1 MSGTVRMRV
10 EGRGIRKRFDRVEAL
25 KGFDFTIPSGGRVG
39 LIGPNASGKSTLIRI
54 VLGLL
59 QCEGELLLDGTGKRN
74 LELADR
80 IAYVPQIAPKF
91 GASVGEVVKA
101 IARVRDLAV
110 DDVMR
115 CGADLGIDFNAVQ
128 RQAFRNLSGG
138 AKQKTLLALALASR
152 ASLFVLD
159 EPTASLDTTTR
170 MDLFDQ
176 LTDRTHDATL
186 LLCSHRL
193 EEIRTLVDRVMV
205 LEEGRLA
212 YFGPTEAYLDS
223 ITLSTIE
230 VQMLNGRGAD
240 TLTKMGFD
248 PGVAGWWRRT
258 ATRAEKLT
266 LVAQLSQTMG
276 GRLGNLL
283 VRDAEAIQME
293 DEEEEHELGKRH

>member
-1 MSGTVRMRV
+1 MRV
-10 EGRGIRKRFDRVEAL
+10 EGKGIRKRFDRVEAL
-25 KGFDFTIPSGGRVG
+25 GGIDFAIPSGGRVG
-39 LIGPNASGKSTLIRI
+39 LVGPNASGKSTLIRI

-59 QCEGELLLDGTGKRN
+59 QCEGELLLDGSDKRD

-101 IARVRDLAV
+101 ITRVRGLAV
-110 DDVMR
+110 DRVVQR
-115 CGADLGIDFNAVQ
+115 GADLGIDFRAVEQ
-128 RQAFRNLSGG
+128 QAFRSLSGG

-159 EPTASLDTTTR
+159 EPTASLDTISR

-176 LTDRTHDATL
+176 LTNRTRDATL
-186 LLCSHRL
+186 ILCSHRL

-212 YFGPTEAYLDS
+212 YFGPTEDYLDR

-230 VQMLNGRGAD
+230 VQMLNGQGAD
-240 TLTKMGFD
+240 ALTRMGFE
-248 PGVAGWWRRT
+248 PGTAGWWRRT
-258 ATRAEKLT
+258 ATRAEKLL
-266 LVAQLSQTMG
+266 LVAELSEMMG
-276 GRLGNLL
+276 GRLANLL
-283 VRDAEAIQME
+283 IRDAEAVQLG
-293 DEEEEHELGKRH
+293 DKEENHEGGERN